1 MTNLASKLADSKE
14 TGDGRLEIGEYTA
27 KTTGERKTSY
37 GIIWADDVVNL
48 SPRED
53 GGAAQLVGQ
62 SDECAG
68 AGRHRRTDSAPRG
81 YRTRRFAVLRFCRAM
96 RPANTTAGAT

>member
-53 GGAAQLVGQ
+53 GGVARPAGQASGPAQT
-62 SDECAG
+62 AG
-68 AGRHRRTDSAPRG
+68 VSAAGRRRDGVTDLDELP
-81 YRTRRFAVLRFCRAM
+81 F
-96 RPANTTAGAT
+96 

>member
-1 MTNLASKLADSKE
+1 MASD
-14 TGDGRLEIGEYTA
+14 TA
-27 KTTGERKTSY
+27 ETTGERKTSY
-37 GIIWADDVVNL
+37 DIRADDVVNL